1 MAEDDRLGIVPRFA
15 LGYRGIS
22 LFAGTYCLDHRDRA
36 WFWDCCAVTQ
46 TNRTSARSARWV
58 AVALCAGAW
67 LAAACA
73 HPAAAQGKLEAQ
85 YEASLA
91 GIPVG
96 RGAWNVEIGDDSYA
110 AAATGGTTGLLKSIA
125 NGSGTGAAQG
135 RIVNGALVP
144 QAYQATTTTSK
155 KSETIHITLAG
166 GNVKE
171 FGIAPEPPV
180 DADRIPVTDAHKKG
194 VFDPMTASLVRVPGN
209 GDPVGPDA
217 CRAGASVFDGRMRYD
232 LKLDFKRMET
242 VKADKGYYGPAV
254 VCAVYFTPIAGYIP
268 DRPVIKY
275 LTAQRNIEIAF
286 VPIAGTRFLVPFRMV
301 IPTPL
306 GTAMLEATQFITQA
320 NPHAAKTE

>member
-1 MAEDDRLGIVPRFA
+1 VIMTDRI
-15 LGYRGIS
+15 
-22 LFAGTYCLDHRDRA
+22 
-36 WFWDCCAVTQ
+36 
-46 TNRTSARSARWV
+46 SARSARWHV
-58 AVALCAGAW
+58 ASLCAAALFALGA
-67 LAAACA
+67 AG
-73 HPAAAQGKLEAQ
+73 PASAQGRLEAQ

-110 AAATGGTTGLLKSIA
+110 AAANGGTTGLLKTIA

-144 QAYQATTTTSK
+144 QAYQASTTTSK
-155 KSETIHITLAG
+155 KSETIHITLAN

-171 FGIAPEPPV
+171 FGIEPEPPV

-194 VFDPMTASLVRVPGN
+194 VFDPMTSSLLRVPGN
-209 GDPVGPDA
+209 GDPLGPDA
-217 CRAGASVFDGRMRYD
+217 CRTGAAVFDGRMRYD

-242 VKADKGYYGPAV
+242 VRADKGYRGPVV
-254 VCAVYFTPIAGYIP
+254 VCSVYFTPIAGYIP

-275 LTAQRNIEIAF
+275 LAGQRNIEITFA
-286 VPIAGTRFLVPFRMV
+286 PITGTRILVPFRMV

-306 GTAMLEATQFITQA
+306 GTAMLEATSFVTQA
-320 NPHAAKTE
+320 VPPHVAKTQ